1 VTAALSE
8 PNEDAS
14 EAPSVAAPVL
24 VIEDEPGVVA
34 LVRAALERRGYRVVQ
49 AASGAEGLRMLESG
63 EYAGVI
69 SDIRTPGGVTGADVQ
84 AWIRRNRPELAERL
98 VFITGDVAN
107 TETLALLRRTG
118 APCIEKPFR
127 VRQLLDIVEQTF
139 GAP

>member
-1 VTAALSE
+1 MTRAPAHAHRQASTA
-8 PNEDAS
+8 P
-14 EAPSVAAPVL
+14 PPVL

-34 LVRAALERRGYRVVQ
+34 LVRAALERRGYRVAQ
-49 AASGAEGLRMLESG
+49 AASGVEGLQMLEAG

-69 SDIRTPGGVTGADVQ
+69 SDIRTPGGVSGADVQ
-84 AWIRRNRPELAERL
+84 VWIRQNRPALAARL

-127 VRQLLDIVEQTF
+127 VRQLLEIVKETF
-139 GAP
+139 GEP

>member
-1 VTAALSE
+1 MAA
-8 PNEDAS
+8 PDPGEDAS
-14 EAPSVAAPVL
+14 ETPPVL

-49 AASGAEGLRMLESG
+49 AASGVEGLRMLESG

-69 SDIRTPGGVTGADVQ
+69 SDIRTPGGVSGADVQ
-84 AWIRRNRPELAERL
+84 TWIRRNRPALSARL

-127 VRQLLDIVEQTF
+127 VRQLLDVVEQTF

>member
-1 VTAALSE
+1 MKSPIPEAR
-8 PNEDAS
+8 PDART
-14 EAPSVAAPVL
+14 EAPPVL

-34 LVRAALERRGYRVVQ
+34 LVRAALERHGYRVAQ
-49 AASGAEGLRMLESG
+49 AASGVEGLRMLESG

-69 SDIRTPGGVTGADVQ
+69 SDIRTPGGISGADVQ
-84 AWIRRNRPELAERL
+84 AWIRRNRPALERKL

-107 TETLALLRRTG
+107 TETLALLRHTG

-127 VRQLLDIVEQTF
+127 VQQLLAVVKKTL

>member
-1 VTAALSE
+1 MRADANHASDKAQAAR
-8 PNEDAS
+8 
-14 EAPSVAAPVL
+14 PVL
-24 VIEDEPGVVA
+24 VIEDEPGVIA
-34 LVRAALERRGYRVVQ
+34 LVRAALERHGYRVVQ
-49 AASGAEGLRMLESG
+49 AASGVEGLQMLENG
-63 EYAGVI
+63 EYVGVI

-84 AWIRRNRPELAERL
+84 TWIRHHRPALATRL

-127 VRQLLDIVEQTF
+127 VRQLLDVVNQTF

>member
-1 VTAALSE
+1 MTESSGAS
-8 PNEDAS
+8 EDAPA
-14 EAPSVAAPVL
+14 APPVL

-34 LVRAALERRGYRVVQ
+34 LLRAALERRGYRVVQ
-49 AASGAEGLRMLESG
+49 AASGVEGLRMLESG
-63 EYAGVI
+63 DFAGVI
-69 SDIRTPGGVTGADVQ
+69 SDIRTPGGVSGAEVQ
-84 AWIRRNRPELAERL
+84 AWIRRNRPALGERL

-127 VRQLLDIVEQTF
+127 VRQLLDIVERTF

>member
-1 VTAALSE
+1 
-8 PNEDAS
+8 
-14 EAPSVAAPVL
+14 VL

-34 LVRAALERRGYRVVQ
+34 LVRAALERHGYRVAQ
-49 AASGAEGLRMLESG
+49 ASSGAEGLRMLEKG

-69 SDIRTPGGVTGADVQ
+69 SDIRTPGGVSGADVQ
-84 AWIRRNRPELAERL
+84 TWIRRNRPALAARL

-118 APCIEKPFR
+118 APCIQKPFR
-127 VRQLLDIVEQTF
+127 VRQLLDVVEQTF